1 MSKSYVPCSN
11 LKTAG
16 FVVAIVEVLLCAL
29 AVYGLFRNFHL
40 FGASYFIWFLLGI
53 ISVIIIIIAIAL
65 FIYAIKSENSRWLIP
80 HLSAQIFLVIFLILV
95 AFIVAIL
102 LMFGAYRGIRNLLG
116 VSNYYMSDD
125 ATYLLG
131 IMIIVIYFLVA
142 VLEIFFIYIVWRLYK
157 HLCHYETI
165 DNENRVNWQV
175 VNDFP
180 KDNKHGSAAMGDM
193 YPYGDDRRNDGTN
206 GQRYL

>member
-1 MSKSYVPCSN
+1 MTKSYIPCSN

-16 FVVAIVEVLLCAL
+16 LVVAVVELFLCAL

-40 FGASYFIWFLLGI
+40 FGSNYFIWFLLGI
-53 ISVIIIIIAIAL
+53 ISVFIILIAIAL
-65 FIYAIKSENSRWLIP
+65 FVYAIKSENSRWLIP

-102 LMFGAYRGIRNLLG
+102 MLFGAYRGIRNLLG

-125 ATYLLG
+125 STFLLG
-131 IMIIVIYFLVA
+131 IMIIVIYLLVA
-142 VLEIFFIYIVWRLYK
+142 LLELFFLYIVYRLYK
-157 HLCHYETI
+157 HLCHYESI

-180 KDNKHGSAAMGDM
+180 KDNKHGSAAMGDQ
-193 YPYGDDRRNDGTN
+193 YPYGDDRRNDGNN